1 MLAPQQCYDAV
12 VADCTY
18 TILLTQES
26 ETDIDNEL
34 PVSAMDIGIE
44 ATEQGRF
51 FETQGLKE
59 ELRIRSSCGHYTHGS
74 SDSKHIYSATIVKV
88 LRSAVRAKKKT
99 PSQIV

>member
-1 MLAPQQCYDAV
+1 MNWVLGKWRLFNTKLCILAPQQCYDIMIT
-12 VADCTY
+12 DCTY

-26 ETDIDNEL
+26 ELDIDNEL

-59 ELRIRSSCGHYTHGS
+59 ELRIRGSCGHYTWF
-74 SDSKHIYSATIVKV
+74 V
-88 LRSAVRAKKKT
+88 
-99 PSQIV
+99 